1 MNIYRKE
8 DILMTR
14 KYGLFALVLSLLLLM
29 AFVSLANAQGKLR
42 VAVVRFDNNS
52 TWHWWGDRLGEAAA
66 DVFVTALMDSGKFSL
81 IEREKVDAV
90 LIEQDFGVSG
100 RVTPQTAA
108 KIGKMLGVDLLLTG
122 SVSQF
127 SVSRTG
133 GGFKSLS
140 VGVTKGKVVLQARL
154 INTTTGEIVVAAEEK
169 NEKNLVGARYKSANF
184 HQNYDYGLANEVMHP
199 AVKKMVVKI
208 VEKSAGMATSSHS
221 GRVIK
226 VEGNKVWVN
235 IGANAGIKIGDE
247 FEVIRKGEKLI
258 DPDTGLALGS
268 TEESVGKIVVV
279 EVEEKYSVAT
289 IQGGNAQAQDY
300 LKKM

>member
-1 MNIYRKE
+1 
-8 DILMTR
+8 
-14 KYGLFALVLSLLLLM
+14 
-29 AFVSLANAQGKLR
+29 

>member
-1 MNIYRKE
+1 
-8 DILMTR
+8 
-14 KYGLFALVLSLLLLM
+14 
-29 AFVSLANAQGKLR
+29 
-42 VAVVRFDNNS
+42 
-52 TWHWWGDRLGEAAA
+52 
-66 DVFVTALMDSGKFSL
+66 
-81 IEREKVDAV
+81 
-90 LIEQDFGVSG
+90 
-100 RVTPQTAA
+100 
-108 KIGKMLGVDLLLTG
+108 
-122 SVSQF
+122 
-127 SVSRTG
+127 
-133 GGFKSLS
+133 
-140 VGVTKGKVVLQARL
+140 
-154 INTTTGEIVVAAEEK
+154 
-169 NEKNLVGARYKSANF
+169 
-184 HQNYDYGLANEVMHP
+184 
-199 AVKKMVVKI
+199 
-208 VEKSAGMATSSHS
+208 MATSSHS